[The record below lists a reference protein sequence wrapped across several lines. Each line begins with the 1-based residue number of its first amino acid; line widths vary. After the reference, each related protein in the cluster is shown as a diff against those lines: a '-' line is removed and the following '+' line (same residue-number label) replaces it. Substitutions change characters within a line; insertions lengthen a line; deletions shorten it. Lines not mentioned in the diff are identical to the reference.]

1 MLVYYSLVDFPI
13 ADFPRWSPTFHH
25 RPPICVGTKG
35 SHPLL
40 QPSRMQLR
48 YGASVDMPE
57 EVGTADFS
65 VPY

>member
-1 MLVYYSLVDFPI
+1 M
-13 ADFPRWSPTFHH
+13 
-25 RPPICVGTKG
+25 GTKG

-48 YGASVDMPE
+48 YGASVDMRE

-65 VPY
+65 VPYQILWFTVIYDARITDDIGY